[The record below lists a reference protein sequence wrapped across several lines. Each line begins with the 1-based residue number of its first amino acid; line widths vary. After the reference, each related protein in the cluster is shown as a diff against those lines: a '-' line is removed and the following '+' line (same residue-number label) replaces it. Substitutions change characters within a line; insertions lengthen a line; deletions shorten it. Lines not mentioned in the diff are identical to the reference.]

1 MKKFIYCY
9 SKKEFDDLCINS
21 EWTDS
26 NIPKD
31 KAFISICSTDD
42 VKKVVLREPEPH
54 YFQFNTENVLNLNFD
69 DISTPFEFLDES
81 GIRIAEGISMAQ
93 ALKVVRFISNNI
105 STRDIIVHCRAGQS
119 RSQAIVSYI
128 LWMYGRIYNIETRP
142 DNPPITP
149 NQFVL
154 GMLKKAAK
162 TLHMDIRMNFEEDGY
177 TIKGITETSIN
188 SEVTLIKIYLEKPEE
203 LLYDIEV
210 VYDVEEGIWSWVSN
224 GDRYCYD
231 DWDFRDKFNEFVKKY
246 GRP

>member
-1 MKKFIYCY
+1 MKKVYCY
-9 SKKEFDDLCINS
+9 SKREFDDLCMS
-21 EWTDS
+21 SGWTG
-26 NIPKD
+26 NNVPKD
-31 KAFISICSTDD
+31 KAFISICSTND
-42 VKKVVLREPEPH
+42 VKSTILREPEPH
-54 YFQFNTENVLNLNFD
+54 YFQFNTDNILNLDFD

-93 ALKVVRFISNNI
+93 ALKIVRFISNNI
-105 STRDIIVHCRAGQS
+105 PSRDIIVHCRAGQS
-119 RSQAIVSYI
+119 RSQAVVSYI
-128 LWMYGRIYNIETRP
+128 LWMYGRKYNIEFRP

-177 TIKGITETSIN
+177 TVKGITETSVN
-188 SEVTLIKIYLEKPEE
+188 NEVTLIKVYLEKPEVD
-203 LLYDIEV
+203 LYDVEI
-210 VYDVEEGIWSWVSN
+210 VYDVEEGIWSWESC

-231 DWDFRDKFNEFVKKY
+231 DWDFRDKFNEFVEKR